1 MVNGKNILLGITGG
15 IAAYKSADLVRR
27 LAAKGAHV
35 HVVMTRHA
43 GEFITPLTFQ
53 TLSRNRVISDLFD
66 PFPGG
71 EVAHIVLAEK
81 ADVFLIAPATANVI
95 AKLAHGIADDML
107 TTTALAVQSPI
118 LVAPAMNTRMWENP
132 VVQDNVSRL
141 QKKGVH
147 LIAPESGSLACGY
160 EGKGRMAEIDVILDE
175 VFDVLTPKDLAQ
187 ETVLVTAGPTR
198 EFFDPVRCI
207 TNRSSGKMGYAMARV
222 ARRRGAQVILVS
234 GPTELPPVRNVRLFS
249 VESARE
255 MRKVVMDNFK
265 KASIIIK
272 AAAVSDYRPGR
283 TVREKMKKS
292 KAALSVELEKNPDIL
307 YELGRIKRQRCLIGF
322 AAETSNVIS
331 SAKAKLDR
339 KNLDLIV
346 ANDVKQ
352 PGIGFGADY
361 NEVKLIDRGGKVEAL
376 PRMEKEELASR
387 ILDRAIEI
395 KKGLRSQGSTKGSS
409 PGGR

>member
-1 MVNGKNILLGITGG
+1 
-15 IAAYKSADLVRR
+15 
-27 LAAKGAHV
+27 
-35 HVVMTRHA
+35 
-43 GEFITPLTFQ
+43 
-53 TLSRNRVISDLFD
+53 
-66 PFPGG
+66 
-71 EVAHIVLAEK
+71 
-81 ADVFLIAPATANVI
+81 
-95 AKLAHGIADDML
+95 
-107 TTTALAVQSPI
+107 
-118 LVAPAMNTRMWENP
+118 
-132 VVQDNVSRL
+132 
-141 QKKGVH
+141 
-147 LIAPESGSLACGY
+147 
-160 EGKGRMAEIDVILDE
+160 
-175 VFDVLTPKDLAQ
+175 
-187 ETVLVTAGPTR
+187 
-198 EFFDPVRCI
+198 
-207 TNRSSGKMGYAMARV
+207 
-222 ARRRGAQVILVS
+222 
-234 GPTELPPVRNVRLFS
+234 
-249 VESARE
+249 